1 MGPHE
6 RRRAQGQPAKRGC
19 LCAGRPTAGWRQMQ
33 TVLGVG
39 GWAHSVLG
47 TSARQNRAQESI
59 AEKLRPEQEKGQPS
73 QQVNTTLK
81 AAGVSEN
88 TPR

>member
-19 LCAGRPTAGWRQMQ
+19 LCAGRPTAGWRQM
-33 TVLGVG
+33 

-73 QQVNTTLK
+73 QQVNTTLE